1 MKLYRDIEGVISLM
15 AWVSLCKGIKSI
27 VESWVSIA
35 EHHSSKLRNLSQKRL
50 EHEMMIAINGPEV
63 VHCDS
68 VVKEAIAMYWSSS
81 KMTANREGHWV
92 RRSNNIKCYTVSKAM
107 DSIVT
112 KEPRIPAISQ

>member
-1 MKLYRDIEGVISLM
+1 M
-15 AWVSLCKGIKSI
+15 ARAGLCKGIESV

-68 VVKEAIAMYWSSS
+68 MVKEAIAMYWSSS
-81 KMTANREGHWV
+81 KMTGNREGHWV
-92 RRSNNIKCYTVSKAM
+92 RRSNNIKCYTVSKAV

-112 KEPRIPAISQ
+112 KDPRIPAISQ